1 MSALTQFIVLKRG
14 GRWSVKSKD
23 LEPFFSTQREAI
35 EAAVQLAN
43 DCGKDGKPSVV
54 LFQRAKT
61 RLEHKWTYGKSPH
74 PRAKSG
80 LRIASK
86 HANSETEVRGKWE
99 APPRPPISHQECNE
113 PAACGTT

>member
-35 EAAVQLAN
+35 QAAVQLAN

-54 LFQRAKT
+54 LFQRSKT
-61 RLEHKWTYGKSPH
+61 RFENIWTYGKSSYP
-74 PRAKSG
+74 PAKSD
-80 LRIASK
+80 LRMTPLEPEDQAK
-86 HANSETEVRGKWE
+86 KQ
-99 APPRPPISHQECNE
+99 APLRRPPNTLSGRQ
-113 PAACGTT
+113 